1 MPHIIQQLLGLDW
14 VSMLQ
19 AALRTA
25 TPIVLAALAGV
36 MCERSGV
43 INIALEG
50 IMLVGAYVGYAI
62 GIITGSTLIG
72 LGGAMLAG
80 MLIAALHALL
90 CIRYKTDQVISGVVI
105 NIFALGMTGYFYR
118 QFDVN
123 ADVTTLGE
131 IGIPI
136 LQSIPV
142 IGPIFFQQRVLTYVM
157 MIAVIVLQ
165 IALFKTIWGLRTRS
179 VGEHPRAADTVG
191 IKVNRMRYMNVILSG
206 ILAGMGG
213 AYLVLDS
220 VGRFTPNMTGGRGFI
235 GLAAM
240 IFGGWTPIGA
250 FLASLL
256 FTIPDAIVIKLQ
268 IIGVQI
274 PSQIISLLPYVLT
287 IVVLAI
293 LGRRSSAPAA
303 LGKPYETG
311 AK

>member
-1 MPHIIQQLLGLDW
+1 MPDIIQQLLGLDW

-25 TPIVLAALAGV
+25 TPIVLAALAGI

-50 IMLVGAYVGYAI
+50 IMLVGAYVGFVV
-62 GIITGSTLIG
+62 GVLSGSTWIG
-72 LGGAMLAG
+72 LAGAMVAG
-80 MLIAALHALL
+80 MAIAALHALL
-90 CIRYKTDQVISGVVI
+90 CIRYRTDQVISGVVI

-118 QFDVN
+118 QFDIN
-123 ADVTTLGE
+123 ADVTTLGQV
-131 IGIPI
+131 GIPL
-136 LQSIPV
+136 LQNIPV
-142 IGPIFFQQRVLTYVM
+142 IGPIVFQQRVLTYAM

-165 IALFKTIWGLRTRS
+165 IALFKTVWGLRTRA

-191 IKVNRMRYMNVILSG
+191 IKVNRTRYMNVILSG
-206 ILAGMGG
+206 VLAGMGG

-240 IFGGWTPIGA
+240 IFGGWTPVGA

-256 FTIPDAIVIKLQ
+256 FTIPDAIVVKLQ

-287 IVVLAI
+287 IVVLAV

-303 LGKPYETG
+303 LGKPYTKE
-311 AK
+311 